1 MREKLKTLFGLWLL
15 NKSKFLFFFYSFFL
29 EMDRILHSIFNYTMS
44 WQEKKKRGIGFEGV
58 SFAAQK
64 KKNYCFSNYNG
75 AAFWVTAA
83 LECSYYD
90 LWWSSAN
97 VSTSVMTNL
106 EGGEKRGVIETG
118 HWSGYCVHIVAL
130 FINKLK

>member
-15 NKSKFLFFFYSFFL
+15 NKSKFLFFFFLFFWRWI
-29 EMDRILHSIFNYTMS
+29 EFYILFSTTPCDD
-44 WQEKKKRGIGFEGV
+44 KRKRRGGLVLKGFLLLL
-58 SFAAQK
+58 K
-64 KKNYCFSNYNG
+64 KKNYCFSNYKG

-106 EGGEKRGVIETG
+106 EGGEKKGVIETG

>member
-1 MREKLKTLFGLWLL
+1 MREKLKTPFGLCLL
-15 NKSKFLFFFYSFFL
+15 NKSKFLLFFFFF
-29 EMDRILHSIFNYTMS
+29 EIDRILHFIFYYNMW
-44 WQEKKKRGIGFEGV
+44 WQEKKKRGVGFEGV

-64 KKNYCFSNYNG
+64 KNYCFSNYKG

-106 EGGEKRGVIETG
+106 EGGEKKGVIETG

>member
-1 MREKLKTLFGLWLL
+1 MREKLKALFGLWLL
-15 NKSKFLFFFYSFFL
+15 NKSKFLFFFFSFFL
-29 EMDRILHSIFNYTMS
+29 EMDRILHFIFNYTM
-44 WQEKKKRGIGFEGV
+44 WWREKEEGGWFWRGFFCC
-58 SFAAQK
+58 SK
-64 KKNYCFSNYNG
+64 KKNYCFSNYKG

-106 EGGEKRGVIETG
+106 EGGEKKGVIETG

-130 FINKLK
+130 FTNKLK